1 MKIKEPRSDIVLQDL
16 SKLIRDLETKVNN
29 CKNSRHNSYSI
40 LYISSYIL
48 SSAPSLSGS
57 SISILDYIGSI
68 VSSDLPNVLCV
79 VRTVPPRHFPRNMA
93 RIQRDAVS
101 RLQSNF
107 CHVVLFPRNF
117 GLNHAKFV
125 LVYHFC
131 FNEGKVYHGRF
142 YGSTNLTS
150 KGLCDWSRGPGNYEE
165 YYYLRFDHVRRI
177 GYVPYLD
184 YYLEDIKNLM
194 FHKINSYTDD
204 KYLLEFCLEQLGLL
218 ERAYRELSIR
228 VGGTSIVDYYIT
240 YIEASEYLW
249 MVVSLLEDVPGS
261 FFVQEKLMSIEEE
274 LERVE
279 SMFEL
284 DVLLPN
290 VGEGNILEKRVQ
302 ELLEILGW
310 DEEFLVSN
318 IKLRVELLYKFLEM
332 LRDYCNYVSR
342 NKIEGLKEYMSESEL
357 HYQEY
362 AFEYGKNQ
370 IRILNKVGSENLF

>member
-1 MKIKEPRSDIVLQDL
+1 
-16 SKLIRDLETKVNN
+16 
-29 CKNSRHNSYSI
+29 
-40 LYISSYIL
+40 
-48 SSAPSLSGS
+48 
-57 SISILDYIGSI
+57 
-68 VSSDLPNVLCV
+68 
-79 VRTVPPRHFPRNMA
+79 
-93 RIQRDAVS
+93 
-101 RLQSNF
+101 
-107 CHVVLFPRNF
+107 
-117 GLNHAKFV
+117 
-125 LVYHFC
+125 
-131 FNEGKVYHGRF
+131 
-142 YGSTNLTS
+142 
-150 KGLCDWSRGPGNYEE
+150 
-165 YYYLRFDHVRRI
+165 VRRI

-184 YYLEDIKNLM
+184 YYLEDIKNLV

-342 NKIEGLKEYMSESEL
+342 NKIEGLTEYMSESEL